1 MDIQPAN
8 HRDIADILNNFH
20 PNQNAM
26 KYASLLLIAFLFS
39 AAACTRSSHDHP
51 HSHDAGDSTNE
62 ALNEKVLEIHDEVM
76 AKGDDLYRL
85 KTKLRDSLANS
96 KNLSAETK
104 ASLESIILTLDS
116 ASKAMNKWMHE
127 FDPNKDSADQEKSRE
142 YFETE
147 IEKITKIKALTEEAI
162 DRAKK

>member
-1 MDIQPAN
+1 MK
-8 HRDIADILNNFH
+8 HLSLILIVLMFN
-20 PNQNAM
+20 
-26 KYASLLLIAFLFS
+26 
-39 AAACTRSSHDHP
+39 AAACTRSSHQHP
-51 HSHDAGDSTNE
+51 HPHDGADSTND

-85 KTKLRDSLANS
+85 KMKLRDSLANT

-104 ASLESIILTLDS
+104 ESIESIILGLDS

-127 FDPNKDSADQEKSRE
+127 FNPNKDSADQEKSRE

-147 IEKITKIKALTEEAI
+147 IEKITKIKALTDEAI
-162 DRAKK
+162 ERAKK